1 MTDYEKEKQERRAR
15 WKKRR
20 RKQTIRNLTLCG
32 VAIGVIVACII
43 CIVILSNRI
52 HSKETVGKSVDSGK
66 IIEERPNLDVKLLD
80 INEYSRPGIAI
91 GKVNGI
97 VVHYTANPGT
107 TARQNRD
114 YFQ

>member
-52 HSKETVGKSVDSGK
+52 HSKETVGKSVESGK
-66 IIEERPNLDVKLLD
+66 IIK
-80 INEYSRPGIAI
+80 
-91 GKVNGI
+91 
-97 VVHYTANPGT
+97 ANKYVGFSSSS
-107 TARQNRD
+107 NS
-114 YFQ
+114 YNIISN